1 MRKVVVIDGQ
11 GGRLGAQL
19 VERLRTANL
28 QARIVAVGTNSIATA
43 AMLKAGADAGATGEN
58 PVVVNCRDADAVLG
72 PIGILAADALHGEVT
87 PAMAV
92 AVGQSP
98 APKILLPWD
107 RCNHYIAGMPR
118 LSQTEMVEKAVEQ
131 LRSLW
136 NPARI
141 AGPF

>member
-1 MRKVVVIDGQ
+1 MKKIVVIDGA

-19 VERLRTANL
+19 VERLKAANL
-28 QARIVAVGTNSIATA
+28 RAQVVAVGTNSLATS

-58 PVVVNCRDADAVLG
+58 PVVVNCRDADAILG
-72 PIGILAADALHGEVT
+72 PLGILAADALHGEVT
-87 PAMAV
+87 PTMAV

-118 LSQTEMVEKAVEQ
+118 LSQAEMVDKAVEQ
-131 LRSLW
+131 LRALW

>member
-1 MRKVVVIDGQ
+1 MEKIVVIDGA

-19 VERLRTANL
+19 VERLKAANL
-28 QARIVAVGTNSIATA
+28 RAQVMAVGTNSLATS

-58 PVVVNCRDADAVLG
+58 PVVVNCRDADAILG
-72 PIGILAADALHGEVT
+72 PLGILAADALHGEVT

-92 AVGQSP
+92 AVGQSS
-98 APKILLPWD
+98 APKILIPWD

-118 LSQTEMVEKAVEQ
+118 LSQAEMVDKAVER

-136 NPARI
+136 NHARI

>member
-1 MRKVVVIDGQ
+1 MKKIVVIDGQ

-19 VERLRTANL
+19 VEKLKAASL
-28 QARIVAVGTNSIATA
+28 GAQVIAVGTNSIATA

-58 PVVVNCRDADAVLG
+58 PVTVNCRDADAVLG
-72 PIGILAADALHGEVT
+72 PLGILAADALHGEVT

-98 APKILLPWD
+98 GIKILLPHTH
-107 RCNHYIAGMPR
+107 CKTYIAGTPS
-118 LSQTEMVEKAVEQ
+118 LSQGDMVAKAVEQ
-131 LRSLW
+131 LRALW
-136 NPARI
+136 NPDRM